1 MGYEGLQKQTVDIRI
16 GGSLDLH
23 NDSFIVEAPSLL
35 GSDNTRVAHDG
46 ALGKRNGSTGLV
58 KTGMPTATQTPPVAV
73 LDQGGALVMHHCEG
87 TYVYDEATPKW
98 SKTNEL
104 APRISRLLSDSLIR
118 TNDSLR
124 FSDIA
129 IAGDLACVVW
139 YDNEDANVQ
148 YAFVDTTTLATVA
161 GPKVHPYANLSYFPK
176 VLAFDVNGGTAR
188 MFVLTGING
197 IVNANI
203 YASFYTVSVG
213 SYAFGSPVLVGASGG
228 QSLVPF
234 YDICESKTH
243 DHWTLCYPLNGNT
256 VIKDI
261 DAVGTTVSTQTA
273 VNFYARSITY
283 NHKLGS
289 LVMPGGTPPSMVYDG
304 KLAHMADTYAS
315 APTVVALHTPTGA
328 DTAAATISVEQEDG
342 RMVLVTD
349 YDVVR
354 ISSAYAKTAEGTH
367 NYEPIG
373 RAFYLHPSTGVE
385 ECAVLCAG
393 STIDG
398 DPSGTTG
405 ALDSVAAG
413 VMFPAVDSTGA
424 LTLGH
429 RARCLHETLYHYKET
444 IDNLA
449 PGLTR
454 ARHLSAVPFLGRA
467 AWSVAPVATSL
478 RSSQGNFGYKTQIN
492 LVRSELVNPPAPRT
506 VTANGISLTAS
517 GAAVTC
523 CDSQQHAELTPMQP
537 ILDSIDNDTAI
548 SQGVTLWP
556 VGYGSTPGAE
566 TMRYGFVYVWVDAR
580 GNKHRSPL
588 LSRSLLQTSAS
599 GGTAYF
605 GDNVGASPPFYAVQ
619 FNFEKPRF
627 NALNGDRLTRLEV
640 EVYAGDPAD
649 ETAFYLLGTA
659 KPKTVDARRIA
670 VSVAWSGTGLNFA
683 HAVNTNSSTA
693 LPTSGAPLYYG
704 TSGELEPYPPPA
716 ALDIVSTQSRL
727 WVLSAENRYQ
737 VWPSKPIVA
746 GIAPEFSDEL
756 TVNVPA
762 DGGPCVALA
771 ALDDKVIVFKE
782 SRIFVLFGDP
792 GDAAGD
798 NVSIQPAR
806 LISSDV
812 GADSPLSVVE
822 GPFGVVFNS
831 ARGIMLLDRGL
842 ALTPIGERVLDFTSG
857 LVVTSGVL
865 VPAETEVRWTL
876 DANGYQ
882 FGSAVG
888 VTWNYKHN
896 TWHTASSLSASCAT
910 LWRDDYFRFV
920 AGGNGNPFVETPGTW
935 TTAETENSSI
945 TTPWVKLGGLQG
957 YVRLWRILLL
967 GRWWSG
973 WLKVEIGFDYDET
986 WKESHQWTAT
996 ELLALGARGTKVQ
1009 VKIAPTVQKVES
1021 FRLRITERA
1030 TVSQGEGTSD
1040 PGRGFEWLGMQLEAG
1055 TRRGAYK
1062 RLPAG
1067 AKK

>member
-1 MGYEGLQKQTVDIRI
+1 MGYEGLQKQTVDIRL

-73 LDQGGALVMHHCEG
+73 IDQGGALVMHHFEG
-87 TYVYDEATPKW
+87 SYLYDETKPAW
-98 SKTNEL
+98 SKLNEL
-104 APRISRLLSDSLIR
+104 APRLSRVLADSLIR

-124 FSDIA
+124 FADMA

-139 YDNEDANVQ
+139 YDDEAANVQ
-148 YAFVDTTTLATVA
+148 YAFIDTTTLAIVA
-161 GPKVHPYANLSYFPK
+161 GPKVHPYANLSYYPR

-188 MFVLTGING
+188 MFVLTGIAG
-197 IVNANI
+197 ATGTAI
-203 YASFYTVSVG
+203 YASFYTISVG
-213 SYAFGSPVLVGASGG
+213 AYAFGSPVLVGTAGTSAGV
-228 QSLVPF
+228 SLAQH

-243 DHWTLCYPLNGNT
+243 DHWTLCYPLNSNT

-261 DAVGTTVSTQTA
+261 NATGTTVSTQTA

-283 NHKLGS
+283 NSKLSS
-289 LVMPGGTPPSMVYDG
+289 LVMPGSVGPSVTYSG
-304 KLAHMADTYAS
+304 KLAYMADTYAS
-315 APTVVALHTPTGA
+315 APTVTSLHTPTGA
-328 DTAAATISVEQEDG
+328 DTAAATIAVEQEDG
-342 RMVLVTD
+342 RMVLFTD

-354 ISSAYAKTAEGTH
+354 ISSGYAKTAEGTH

-373 RAFYLHPSTGVE
+373 RAFYLHDATGVE

-393 STIDG
+393 STG
-398 DPSGTTG
+398 RAAVSGQST
-405 ALDSVAAG
+405 VAVG
-413 VMFPAVDSTGA
+413 VMFPALDASGA
-424 LTLGH
+424 LKLDYRG
-429 RARCLHETLYHYKET
+429 RALNETLYHYDET
-444 IDNLA
+444 TDQLLI
-449 PGLTR
+449 GLTR
-454 ARHLSAVPFLGRA
+454 ARHLSVTSFVGRVA
-467 AWSVAPVATSL
+467 FSLAPVATSL
-478 RSSQGNFGYKTQIN
+478 RNTNGGSFEYKTQIN
-492 LVRSELVNPPAPRT
+492 LVRSELVNHPASRS

-517 GAAVTC
+517 GSAVTC
-523 CDSQQHAELTPMQP
+523 CDSQQHADLTPCQP
-537 ILDSIDNDTAI
+537 IISSTASLDTAFG
-548 SQGVTLWP
+548 SSVLLWP
-556 VGYGSTPGAE
+556 LGYGFPGAE
-566 TMRYGFVYVWVDAR
+566 TMRYAFVYTWIDAR
-580 GNKHRSPL
+580 GNKHRSQV
-588 LSRSLLQTSAS
+588 SRYVDTQQAQAP
-599 GGTAYF
+599 GGFFSNTA
-605 GDNVGASPPFYAVQ
+605 ASPPYYPPLVY
-619 FNFEKPRF
+619 FERPRF
-627 NALNGDRLTRLEV
+627 NALNGDRLTLLEV
-640 EVYAGDPAD
+640 EVYAGDPAGD
-649 ETAFYLLGTA
+649 SLYLVGTA
-659 KPKTVDARRIA
+659 KPKDIDARTIG
-670 VSVAWSGTGLNFA
+670 VSLNWYGSTPSYGVLVQSGAQLDA
-683 HAVNTNSSTA
+683 
-693 LPTSGAPLYYG
+693 SGAPILY
-704 TSGELEPYPPPA
+704 TNTGELEPYPPPA

-737 VWPSKPIVA
+737 VWPSKPLVS

-756 TVNVPA
+756 VVTVPA

-771 ALDDKVIVFKE
+771 ALDDKVIAFKQN
-782 SRIFVLFGDP
+782 RIFVLFGDP

-831 ARGIMLLDRGL
+831 PRGIMLLDRGL

-882 FGSAVG
+882 FGSELGA
-888 VTWNYKHN
+888 TWNYKHN

-945 TTPWVKLGGLQG
+945 TTPWIKLGGLQG

-1009 VKIAPTVQKVES
+1009 VRIAPTEQKIES

-1055 TRRGAYK
+1055 TRRGAFK
-1062 RLPAG
+1062 QLAAG